1 LLCWNFV
8 RDVSSSFI
16 IVNIHKDKNVNISVI
31 IIQTLGGLGLFIL
44 GMKMMTDGLQATAG
58 QRIRRILEAISSNRF
73 MGFLTGAG
81 VTAIIQSSSAT
92 TVMLVGFVSAGIM
105 TFQQAVGVII
115 GANVGTTVTGQL
127 IAFNMSEAALPAIAL
142 GVILK
147 YFSKKRNY
155 RYIGEIILG
164 FGLLFYGMEVM
175 KDSLSPIKSDPG
187 FIQFFTTFN
196 TNSLGGVLLCVFMGT
211 ALTVAIQS
219 SSATVGLTMALATSG
234 LLNYSTALALVL
246 GENIGTTITAQ
257 LSTLG
262 SNNSEAH
269 NTANAH
275 TIFNVAGVFIILLI
289 FPWFVEI
296 VEALTLKM
304 GAGAVTETVNGEF
317 VNVSRYIANGHS
329 LFNVINAVIF
339 LIFLPRLIQ
348 LTLLVSPKLSKSK
361 ERYSLPRFDSGY
373 IDSTIGALAKVRGE
387 IIKMLDF
394 TQANLKK
401 TSKCLVKRDD
411 DILGERD
418 AIEQHLD
425 DSQKVV
431 IKYLTTIYQGEIN
444 EPEALEISELMRI
457 TNNIERIGD
466 SMESVS
472 KLLERIYDNKFE
484 FSENARQ
491 DLVAMS
497 DQVDKFMSLIAAE
510 MHEKTEGFYPKALA
524 FEDLIDQMREN
535 MRHQH
540 IERLRAGDC
549 SVDVGVFFISLVSHY
564 EKMGDYC
571 YNIATGVD
579 RIL

>member
-1 LLCWNFV
+1 
-8 RDVSSSFI
+8 
-16 IVNIHKDKNVNISVI
+16 VNIAAIL
-31 IIQTLGGLGLFIL
+31 IQTLGGLGLFIL

-105 TFQQAVGVII
+105 SFQQAVGVII
-115 GANVGTTVTGQL
+115 GANVGTTITGQL
-127 IAFNMSEAALPAIAL
+127 IAFNMSKAALPAVAL
-142 GVILK
+142 GVALK

-175 KDSLSPIKSDPG
+175 KDSLSPIRSDPQ

-196 TNSLGGVLLCVFMGT
+196 TDSLGGVLLCVFMGT
-211 ALTVAIQS
+211 AVTVAVQS
-219 SSATVGLTMALATSG
+219 SSATIGLTMALATSG
-234 LLNYSTALALVL
+234 LLTYPTALALVL

-262 SNNSEAH
+262 SNNEDAH

-296 VEALTLKM
+296 VEAVTLAI
-304 GAGAVTETVNGEF
+304 GAGPATDTLNGEF
-317 VNVSRYIANGHS
+317 VNIGRYIANGHS
-329 LFNVINAVIF
+329 LFNVINAVLF
-339 LIFLPRLIQ
+339 LIFLPQLIK
-348 LTLLVSPKLSKSK
+348 LTLLISPKLSKSK
-361 ERYSLPRFDSGY
+361 ERYRLPGFDSGY

-387 IIKMLDF
+387 IIKILEF
-394 TQANLKK
+394 TQMNLKK
-401 TSKCLVKRDD
+401 TSKCLIKRDD

-425 DSQKVV
+425 DSQKVI
-431 IKYLTTIYQGEIN
+431 IKYLTTVYQGEVN
-444 EPEALEISELMRI
+444 EPEANEISELMRI

-484 FSENARQ
+484 FSEKAKE

-497 DQVDKFMSLIAAE
+497 EQVDQFMSLIAAE
-510 MHEKTEGFYPKALA
+510 LHEKTDGFYPKALA